1 MKDRFKQILEH
12 LGASASEFADKLGVQ
27 RSAVSHILS
36 GRNNPSL
43 EFLQKVLIHYPQ
55 ISPDWLLLGTGNI
68 TRDSSVSA
76 IQQKEMPSDLIEV
89 SVETR
94 KNKNTDVKEI
104 KPSGTSSEGPSPEKI
119 IVLYPDG
126 TFQVYSSRN
135 T

>member
-12 LGASASEFADKLGVQ
+12 TGASASEFADKLGVQ

-68 TRDSSVSA
+68 TRYSSVNA
-76 IQQKEMPSDLIEV
+76 NNQKEAPSKLVEA
-89 SVETR
+89 SVEAR
-94 KNKNTDVKEI
+94 KSKNTDVKEI
-104 KPSGTSSEGPSPEKI
+104 KPSDVSSEGPSPEKI